1 MYKNDVEML
10 SIHFGAVAPPPN
22 LPWEYLS
29 TQQTE
34 HYMYLDLIIG
44 PSNNYYY
51 LKQFTDPMVTLH
63 LHQKLTVYYHG
74 QSTTFHMTS

>member
-10 SIHFGAVAPPPN
+10 SIHFGPVAPHPN

-34 HYMYLDLIIG
+34 HYKYLELVTG

-51 LKQFTDPMVTLH
+51 LKQCTEPMVTLH
-63 LHQKLTVYYHG
+63 LHQRLKVYYHC
-74 QSTTFHMTS
+74 QSETFNMTS